1 MIKTLKSLIIGLG
14 LIVGLVSQANAN
26 LIVNGSFEDIG
37 DSVAMRYGKASTWQ
51 IYSSIPEW
59 DATQNVEIWN
69 NDFIVP
75 AFDGNRVLELNA
87 HPGNANGV
95 FSIYQEFETV
105 IGQVYNLEFAG
116 RKRQKRADEAFSVEV
131 GNLSESI
138 YNQTWGTWNEY
149 SFQFTA
155 LADVS
160 TLTFTSLDGGRDTTG
175 NILDAIVVTTAE
187 VPEPNTLFLMVIAAS
202 GLILV
207 RARS

>member
-1 MIKTLKSLIIGLG
+1 MIRTLKSLIISLW
-14 LIVGLVSQANAN
+14 LIIGVASQAHAN

-87 HPGNANGV
+87 HPGDANGS
-95 FSIYQEFETV
+95 FSIFQEFSTIV
-105 IGQVYNLEFAG
+105 GQVYNLEFAG
-116 RKRQKRADEAFSVEV
+116 RKRQKRSDEAFSVEV

-155 LADVS
+155 LTDVS
-160 TLTFTSLDGGRDTTG
+160 RLTFTSLDGGLDTTG
-175 NILDAIVVTTAE
+175 NIFDAIVVTTAE